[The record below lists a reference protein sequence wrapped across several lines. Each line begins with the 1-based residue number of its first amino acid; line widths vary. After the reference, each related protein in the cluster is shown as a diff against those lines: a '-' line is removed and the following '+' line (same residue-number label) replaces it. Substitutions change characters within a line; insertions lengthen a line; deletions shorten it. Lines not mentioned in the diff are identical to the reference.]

1 MPPAV
6 SSDAWYQANRSNLEW
21 EVYLEGKTPCASQMA
36 NRATL
41 VSAPQEIRI
50 PFAIDL
56 KFSSSRVRVQ
66 PGQTLSPNVARKVA
80 DGYLIGFNNGE
91 FGGGLYWFSA
101 DGKQH
106 YEIPASARFTE
117 NTQYLLMRGPELLS
131 LRGLAHMSIHTGV
144 LSRLAQDAMGT
155 WKETPLVN
163 LEDTASCYCFQG
175 PDLWIATHSRL
186 LRISARNQLTV
197 AVDKAFWSV
206 LYPNSLIAS
215 APDTF
220 YLGMRAGVARIQ
232 LRPGS
237 TPDIRWLLP
246 GDS

>member
-1 MPPAV
+1 MPPAIG
-6 SSDAWYQANRSNLEW
+6 SDVWYAANRDEWEW
-21 EVYLEGKTPCASQMA
+21 EVYMEGKIPCVSLTA
-36 NRATL
+36 NR
-41 VSAPQEIRI
+41 SGQDFRKFRI
-50 PFAIDL
+50 PFGINL
-56 KFSSSRVRVQ
+56 KLSGSQVKVKPGELFS
-66 PGQTLSPNVARKVA
+66 PKVARKVA
-80 DGYLIGFNNGE
+80 NGYLIGFNNGE
-91 FGGGLYWFSA
+91 FGGGLYWFSE

-144 LSRLAQDAMGT
+144 LSRLAQDAMGI

-175 PDLWIATHSRL
+175 LDLWIATHSRL
-186 LRISARNQLTV
+186 LRVSARNHLTV
-197 AVDKAFWSV
+197 AVEKAFWSV

-220 YLGMRAGVARIQ
+220 YLGMRAGVARVR
-232 LRPGS
+232 LKAGS